1 MYLDNKT
8 IIENGMTYNTMFS
21 SLNDCFTFLRKEIET
36 LEVDILEKEKYYNC
50 GKDAPVFYW
59 TVGWLSWAYN
69 RCRYK
74 TMAKSYNKF
83 LNLCITPL
91 NDHISRRQREFNM
104 AIEFFNII
112 ENDII
117 ELVTLVKDT
126 EFDPIKV
133 EIFVSNFDTN
143 IVTLYEHLRIRR
155 RENNAQ

>member
-1 MYLDNKT
+1 
-8 IIENGMTYNTMFS
+8 
-21 SLNDCFTFLRKEIET
+21 
-36 LEVDILEKEKYYNC
+36 
-50 GKDAPVFYW
+50 
-59 TVGWLSWAYN
+59 
-69 RCRYK
+69 
-74 TMAKSYNKF
+74 MAKSYNKF

-117 ELVTLVKDT
+117 ELLALVKDT